1 MIEIGARIDL
11 PHPTGRV
18 WRALTDPTLLARWYT
33 EVEPAAGRPGRLLLY
48 TAGLPGFDAAVD
60 AEVTE
65 RREPDAITLRCQE
78 AGRRTLLSCA
88 VTPTAEGCRLTVH
101 ETLEHGSWPL
111 EQRVRREQFYQQAL
125 TGRLP
130 AILDWLAFQQ
140 VDLLRDQG
148 PPTAEMP
155 IVETPGDAAPPR
167 RRRRTA
173 LVAAL
178 GGGMLVTGLAT
189 WVLLPSDPDRAAA
202 PEPATVPPVA
212 TTAATSGPPRATP
225 TARPTPGAS
234 RSSARPSR
242 SASPTPSRTA
252 TPSPTPQAPLAARYE
267 TVATRIFG
275 YTGEVVVD
283 NAAGAAARDWTVVLT
298 LPSGSTIGDVEGGEW
313 QQDGRSVTITGPA
326 VPAGGSQTVRFDVR
340 DADPFVKAPEACA
353 VADTPCA
360 GL

>member
-11 PHPTGRV
+11 PHPTDRV
-18 WRALTDPTLLARWYT
+18 WRALTDPALLARWYT

-65 RREPDAITLRCQE
+65 RREPDAIALRCQE

-88 VTPTAEGCRLTVH
+88 VSPTPEGCRLTVR
-101 ETLEHGSWPL
+101 ETLEHGAWPV
-111 EQRVRREQFYQQAL
+111 EQRVRREQFYQQTL

-155 IVETPGDAAPPR
+155 VVETPGGAASPR
-167 RRRRTA
+167 RRRRAA

-178 GGGMLVTGLAT
+178 GGGVLATGLTA
-189 WVLLPSDPDRAAA
+189 WVLLPPGPDRAAA
-202 PEPATVPPVA
+202 PQPATVPPVA
-212 TTAATSGPPRATP
+212 TTAASGTPRATP
-225 TARPTPGAS
+225 TARPTPSAT

-242 SASPTPSRTA
+242 SAPP
-252 TPSPTPQAPLAARYE
+252 TPSPTPTPAPATQAPLTARYE

-313 QQDGRSVTITGPA
+313 RQDGRSVTITGPA
-326 VPAGGSQTVRFDVR
+326 VPAGGSQSVRFDVR

>member
-1 MIEIGARIDL
+1 MIEIGARVDL

-33 EVEPAAGRPGRLLLY
+33 EVEPAVGRPGRLLLY

-65 RREPDAITLRCQE
+65 RREPDALALRCQE

-88 VTPTAEGCRLTVH
+88 VTPTAEGCRLTVR
-101 ETLEHGSWPL
+101 EALDHGPWPV

-155 IVETPGDAAPPR
+155 VVEAAGPAPRAR
-167 RRRRTA
+167 RRRRA
-173 LVAAL
+173 PLVAAL
-178 GGGMLVTGLAT
+178 GGGVLVTGLAT
-189 WVLLPSDPDRAAA
+189 WALLPSDPDRAAA
-202 PEPATVPPVA
+202 PEPATVPPLA

-225 TARPTPGAS
+225 TARPTREATP
-234 RSSARPSR
+234 SARPSR
-242 SASPTPSRTA
+242 SAPPTPSRTPTA
-252 TPSPTPQAPLAARYE
+252 APTPATPLAARYE
-267 TVATRIFG
+267 TVDTRFFG

-298 LPSGSTIGDVEGGEW
+298 LPSGSTIDDVEGGEW
-313 QQDGRSVTITGPA
+313 EQDGRSVTITGPA
-326 VPAGGSQTVRFDVR
+326 VPPGGSQTVRFDVR

>member
-1 MIEIGARIDL
+1 M
-11 PHPTGRV
+11 
-18 WRALTDPTLLARWYT
+18 
-33 EVEPAAGRPGRLLLY
+33 
-48 TAGLPGFDAAVD
+48 
-60 AEVTE
+60 AEQ
-65 RREPDAITLRCQE
+65 REPEAIVLRCQE
-78 AGRRTLLSCA
+78 AGRRTLLSCD
-88 VTPTAEGCRLTVH
+88 VTPTAEGCRLAVR
-101 ETLEHGSWPL
+101 ESLEHGGWPV

-155 IVETPGDAAPPR
+155 IVGALGGTPPPA

-173 LVAAL
+173 LVVAL
-178 GGGMLVTGLAT
+178 GGGVLVTGLTA
-189 WVLLPSDPDRAAA
+189 WVLLPSSPDHAAA
-202 PEPATVPPVA
+202 PDPATVPPVA

-225 TARPTPGAS
+225 SARPTRGAT

-242 SASPTPSRTA
+242 SASPTPSRTL
-252 TPSPTPQAPLAARYE
+252 TPSPSRAPLTARYA
-267 TVATRIFG
+267 TVATRLFG
-275 YTGEVVVD
+275 YTGEVVID
-283 NAAGAAARDWTVVLT
+283 NPAGAAARDWTVVLT
-298 LPSGSTIGDVEGGEW
+298 LPSGSTIGDVDGGDW
-313 QQDGRSVTITGPA
+313 RQDGRSVTITGPA